1 MFGFAVGAFLLLVRG
16 CYFCLLLVRGVL
28 LFLLLVQGGVF
39 FFCCWRRVVVFSLVL
54 GRLGGA
60 LCLLLVLRRGRSWVC
75 FLLLV
80 RGECHFL
87 LSVPGSVFFAL
98 GAGGSVVGAP
108 TGRSLTCWF
117 GRGLS
122 CRAQQQKTPTA
133 KKKHSLFCGHDITT
147 LASFWLGTLPVAAS
161 RLL

>member
-87 LSVPGSVFFAL
+87 LSVPGSVFLLLVL
-98 GAGGSVVGAP
+98 GVLLLGPPLAVHSLAGSVGGSAAEHNSKKHP
-108 TGRSLTCWF
+108 
-117 GRGLS
+117 
-122 CRAQQQKTPTA
+122 QQ